1 MTENYPSA
9 ATVGVKKRC
18 CPFGNNIYRT
28 FRQSIIRQFI
38 CSLSYIV
45 VEKGKIYP
53 YAETGNTPFNP
64 LSLPCSV
71 VLRGIAH
78 KIEVEA
84 KEEYISTSPPVF
96 R

>member
-1 MTENYPSA
+1 
-9 ATVGVKKRC
+9 
-18 CPFGNNIYRT
+18 
-28 FRQSIIRQFI
+28 
-38 CSLSYIV
+38 

-64 LSLPCSV
+64 LSQPCSV

-84 KEEYISTSPPVF
+84 KEEYICSGKEYRGSAHRARGLNF
-96 R
+96 

>member
-1 MTENYPSA
+1 MTEGLKN
-9 ATVGVKKRC
+9 
-18 CPFGNNIYRT
+18 
-28 FRQSIIRQFI
+28 SISSGCLYQKFNP
-38 CSLSYIV
+38 LSYIV

-64 LSLPCSV
+64 LSQPCSV

-84 KEEYISTSPPVF
+84 KEEYISTSPLVF